1 MINLNSRPLLL
12 DQLILSRVVKTAI
25 LYRVGCATS
34 TLSCTN
40 ISRIPD
46 RIYKREEDRPLN
58 AIGFLGVGHYR
69 LLHLSNTHK
78 ASESQPPKDNKG
90 GIDGHATI
98 NMGLHHGLSVD
109 LSYGRIDVLIFATT
123 QLHSCQSNTS
133 VKNNII

>member
-1 MINLNSRPLLL
+1 MQEFLVRMKYDKFEFSAIITRPINFSG
-12 DQLILSRVVKTAI
+12 VVKTAI
-25 LYRVGCATS
+25 VYRVGCATS

-69 LLHLSNTHK
+69 LLHLSNTHR

-90 GIDGHATI
+90 SMGTRLLIWDCTI
-98 NMGLHHGLSVD
+98 
-109 LSYGRIDVLIFATT
+109 ICWIFLMARLTF
-123 QLHSCQSNTS
+123 
-133 VKNNII
+133 